1 MEICGNTGLYEIYY
15 ITKLWTMRRLF
26 YALSIPIDISLQTPH
41 KLPVYQ
47 MKGINI
53 TIATWAITTG
63 IKLFLQIKIL
73 LAIRAIV
80 KV

>member
-1 MEICGNTGLYEIYY
+1 
-15 ITKLWTMRRLF
+15 MRG
-26 YALSIPIDISLQTPH
+26 IS
-41 KLPVYQ
+41 
-47 MKGINI
+47 I
-53 TIATWAITTG
+53 TIAAWAITTG